1 MCTVIHSRR
10 WWRNSPI
17 YRTTKSTLRTNQEI
31 SISNH
36 ISHFK
41 GITLVVVLTTTD
53 RMQVVLK
60 HQNKINLQL
69 WTPKLMQ
76 VESNILQLLLLL
88 LHPSKNNKLAIKVTS
103 TSSSSNNKVTRI
115 IPFSLR
121 HKAIK
126 LLRIATTTIILILTI
141 TNTTTKEGIIT
152 LIALQILAA
161 CRMLLIILLTPAT

>member
-1 MCTVIHSRR
+1 MCTVIHFRR

-161 CRMLLIILLTPAT
+161 CLMLLIILLTQAI

>member
-1 MCTVIHSRR
+1 
-10 WWRNSPI
+10 
-17 YRTTKSTLRTNQEI
+17 
-31 SISNH
+31 
-36 ISHFK
+36 
-41 GITLVVVLTTTD
+41 
-53 RMQVVLK
+53 
-60 HQNKINLQL
+60 
-69 WTPKLMQ
+69 
-76 VESNILQLLLLL
+76 LL